1 MLFSEINKYSQQFN
15 SLLLSSMQ
23 KNPRLSIL
31 SVSSF
36 IILFIARERKSE
48 GGWGK
53 EEGGGGGNQAVEGK
67 GYGDL
72 PHPLPLLKRTESYAV
87 TQNPITLSVTL
98 EITKH
103 LPLQGSPVIF
113 CFENP
118 NLSLFLL
125 CDRTI
130 LDVTR
135 TF

>member
-1 MLFSEINKYSQQFN
+1 M
-15 SLLLSSMQ
+15 
-23 KNPRLSIL
+23 
-31 SVSSF
+31 SSF
-36 IILFIARERKSE
+36 IILFIARGRKRE
-48 GGWGK
+48 GVGK
-53 EEGGGGGNQAVEGK
+53 GRGRGGGRTREGAGGNQAVEGK

-72 PHPLPLLKRTESYAV
+72 PHPLPLLKRAESYAV

-98 EITKH
+98 EIIKH

-125 CDRTI
+125 CDRTT